1 VPQPDSC
8 TAANSTTIRSPRQ
21 RALAGLAPFE
31 DASVSAA
38 ALTFRTFHS
47 LKSSFLQAGT
57 ASFPAMDRIAD
68 ERPSK
73 CACAEYNRI
82 AATAWRLGANRVKK

>member
-1 VPQPDSC
+1 LQIDDEFERGRLQNRMVGRLC
-8 TAANSTTIRSPRQ
+8 T
-21 RALAGLAPFE
+21 FE
-31 DASVSAA
+31 DASVSTA
-38 ALTFRTFHS
+38 ALTFPVFHS

-68 ERPSK
+68 GRSSK

-82 AATAWRLGANRVKK
+82 AATDRRRGASGVKNSRN